1 RLVDRVGKGIRSA
14 PRDALL
20 AAAVPSDVRGRAFGF
35 HRAADHL
42 GAVLGPLVAF
52 VLLQGA
58 GLPLRT
64 VFLLAAVPAALAMAT
79 LVLGVRERT
88 PPAELVAMA
97 SAGEAAT
104 RAPSGRA
111 PLGRSFATVL
121 TAVLVFTLGNSTDAF
136 LVLRAAQ
143 LGVPVAQVPL
153 LWAMLHVVKSAGSTP
168 GGALADRVGRR
179 PPILAGWAVHAL
191 VYLGFARASAPWHA
205 WALFA
210 AYGMVA
216 ALAEGAEKALVA
228 DLVPADR
235 RGAAFG
241 WYHLAVGLGAL
252 PASLVFGVVWERA
265 GAPAAFAMG
274 AALAVGAG
282 VVLALAPLRAAQQQR
297 EPGRE

>member
-1 RLVDRVGKGIRSA
+1 M
-14 PRDALL
+14 
-20 AAAVPSDVRGRAFGF
+20 
-35 HRAADHL
+35 
-42 GAVLGPLVAF
+42 
-52 VLLQGA
+52 
-58 GLPLRT
+58 

-79 LVLGVRERT
+79 LVLGVRER
-88 PPAELVAMA
+88 PPAEGARPEPVGTAPA
-97 SAGEAAT
+97 H
-104 RAPSGRA
+104 APSRGA

-121 TAVLVFTLGNSTDAF
+121 AAVLVFTLGNSTDAF

-168 GGALADRVGRR
+168 GGALADRLGRR

-191 VYLGFARASAPWHA
+191 VYLGFARASAPWHV

-210 AYGMVA
+210 TYGMVA
-216 ALAEGAEKALVA
+216 ALTEGAEKALVA
-228 DLVPADR
+228 DLVPAER

-252 PASLVFGVVWERA
+252 PASLAFGVVWERA

-274 AALAVGAG
+274 AALAVAAGA
-282 VVLALAPLRAAQQQR
+282 VLALAPLRAAQQQR